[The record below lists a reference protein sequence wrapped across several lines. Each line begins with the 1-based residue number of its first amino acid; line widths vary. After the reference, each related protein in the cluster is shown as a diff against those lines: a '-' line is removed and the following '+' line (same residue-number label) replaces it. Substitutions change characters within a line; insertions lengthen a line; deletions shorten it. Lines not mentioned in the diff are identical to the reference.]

1 MSNKTTNEPFV
12 RIVKRDNV
20 TVIGRICIVAV
31 AIFLALVVDAI
42 FIFLVTKL
50 NPILVYITMAKG
62 TFENSMKMSWAMR
75 DLAGLL
81 IIGVALA
88 PAFKMKFWNIGA
100 EGQVLMGGLATA
112 LVMTKLGDKLPT
124 AVLFATMFAAAILS
138 GAVWAFLP
146 AVFKAYW
153 KTNETLFTLM
163 MNYVAVSIVACVTNI
178 MRGKASSLGRLN
190 MKTKAGWFPEFAGQS
205 FYINIII
212 IAVLTVVMYLYLKYT
227 KQGYEI
233 SVVGESENTAR
244 YAGINVKKVIIR
256 TVIISGAVCGLA
268 GCLLVAGKDR
278 TISTNTAGGDGF
290 TAIIV
295 AWLAKFNTFIMVL
308 ISFLLIFLE
317 KGAGEIAS
325 AFQLND
331 YIADI
336 ISGIIL
342 FFILGSEF
350 FANYRIIF
358 RKNVHR
364 HQSVTDWKQEKSE
377 KEAK

>member
-1 MSNKTTNEPFV
+1 
-12 RIVKRDNV
+12 
-20 TVIGRICIVAV
+20 
-31 AIFLALVVDAI
+31 
-42 FIFLVTKL
+42 
-50 NPILVYITMAKG
+50 
-62 TFENSMKMSWAMR
+62 
-75 DLAGLL
+75 
-81 IIGVALA
+81 
-88 PAFKMKFWNIGA
+88 
-100 EGQVLMGGLATA
+100 
-112 LVMTKLGDKLPT
+112 
-124 AVLFATMFAAAILS
+124 
-138 GAVWAFLP
+138 
-146 AVFKAYW
+146 
-153 KTNETLFTLM
+153 M

-364 HQSVTDWKQEKSE
+364 YQSVTDWKQEKSE